1 MSQLWANVAVSRLFS
16 APLRSPFRSPS
27 PSWGTQMAS
36 ETKAESLVKQ
46 AGAEN
51 TEGGRAC
58 RSQLPVKWGE
68 GERTWEVAGGRAMA
82 SMLWSGWDKDEEWER
97 WPCTSADRTGRI
109 PDITSSWLMSSS
121 KHWSTCWVLA
131 LFGHWEI
138 HGEVRSLP
146 DLSSHCGRGLEAV
159 LH

>member
-27 PSWGTQMAS
+27 PSWGTQVAS

-68 GERTWEVAGGRAMA
+68 GERAWEVAEGRAMGIDALEWLRQRWGMRKMTVYLSWQDGLYSRHHVLLA
-82 SMLWSGWDKDEEWER
+82 SVFIQTLEHLLSACTVRALGDTWRSEVRWER
-97 WPCTSADRTGRI
+97 PGSSASLT
-109 PDITSSWLMSSS
+109 
-121 KHWSTCWVLA
+121 WS
-131 LFGHWEI
+131 
-138 HGEVRSLP
+138 
-146 DLSSHCGRGLEAV
+146 
-159 LH
+159 